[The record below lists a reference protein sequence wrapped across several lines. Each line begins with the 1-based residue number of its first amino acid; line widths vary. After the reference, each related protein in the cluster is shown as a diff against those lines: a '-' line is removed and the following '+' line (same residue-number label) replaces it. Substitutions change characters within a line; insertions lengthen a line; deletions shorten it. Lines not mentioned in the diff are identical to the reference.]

1 MERSIYR
8 FIFRYS
14 KRQQAAILAMTLL
27 SLPFYYASLDI
38 PKLIVNNVLD
48 EASAQTAEG
57 HAFVLLGVHLADME
71 RLVLLALYCGLFL
84 ALVLVNGGFKYVI
97 NVYKGLLGER
107 LLRRLRYRLFSRVTR
122 FPLPHFRKVGA
133 GELIPMITQEVEP
146 LGGFIGDAL
155 ALPLYQ
161 GGLLITALLFI
172 FMQDVWMGLAAISL
186 YPMQGWIVPRLQRRV
201 NRLAKA
207 RVRAVRRVSER
218 IAEAV
223 HGAEEM
229 HANGMARWELADFT
243 SHMARIF
250 TIRFDIYRK
259 KFFIKFLNNFLAQ
272 LTPFFFYAAGGW
284 FVIEGDLSLG
294 ALVAVLAAYKDLP
307 PPWKELLN
315 HYQIRED
322 AKIKYQQVT
331 ARFAPAGMREEAI
344 VAGEGEAPPFEG
356 SLAAANLRYEEDG
369 EAAIDGLSLEIGLE
383 SHVALVGEAG
393 SGKEHAAMLLARLL
407 DAGGGHIAY
416 GGQRGETLPEAVTG
430 RRIGY
435 VGQTTGL
442 FSASLL
448 DNLLYGLRQAP
459 QAPRAA
465 GGGEEPRR
473 LARERQEALET
484 GNSGDDA
491 GADWVDLARAGAGDR
506 AGLLAAVRHAL
517 ATADMED
524 DVYRFGLRGRLDA
537 AAHPEIARRVL
548 EARAVLGRRLRE
560 DAFAGLVEPFDR
572 DAYNTNATV
581 AENLLFG
588 TPVGDA
594 FDPERLPENAYVMR
608 VLTTFDLVGAFLR
621 IGQEVAR
628 TMVELFADLPP
639 DHAYFAQFS
648 FISLDDLPDYRA
660 ILQRAGQGGLA
671 ALDEGERG
679 RLLALPFKL
688 APARHR
694 LGLIDEAMQA
704 RLLQA
709 RRAFAEHLPRPLA
722 GTVEF
727 YDRERYNGAAPLQDN
742 ILFGKVVHGR
752 AGARERVGAL
762 IEETIG
768 ELDLKAAVIEAG
780 LDFQVGIGGG
790 RLAPAQR
797 QKVSIA
803 RAVLKRPQLLVLA
816 EATAA
821 LDAAGQARVLANL
834 RREFEGRC
842 LLWALQRASDARG
855 FDRVVV
861 MKEGRAAEQGGFEEL
876 LAAGGLL
883 AALVAA
889 E

>member
-1 MERSIYR
+1 MEPSIYR
-8 FIFRYS
+8 FIFRHS
-14 KRQQAAILAMTLL
+14 KRQQAAILALTLL

-48 EASAQTAEG
+48 QATAAAG
-57 HAFVLLGVHLADME
+57 SHAFVLLGVHLADME
-71 RLVLLALYCGLFL
+71 RIALLALYCGLFL
-84 ALVLVNGGFKYVI
+84 ALVLANGGFKYLI

-107 LLRRLRYRLFSRVTR
+107 LLRRLRYRLFARVTR
-122 FPLPHFRKVGA
+122 FPLPHFRKVGP

-161 GGLLITALLFI
+161 GGLLATALIFI

-186 YPMQGWIVPRLQRRV
+186 YPVQGWIVPRLQRKV
-201 NRLAKA
+201 NRLGKA

-218 IAEAV
+218 IAETV
-223 HGAEEM
+223 QGAEEM
-229 HANGMARWELADFT
+229 HANGMVRWERADFT

-284 FVIEGDLSLG
+284 FVIEGELSLG

-322 AKIKYQQVT
+322 ARIKYEQVVT
-331 ARFAPAGMREEAI
+331 RFAPPGMRTEAI
-344 VAGEGEAPPFEG
+344 VVGEGAAPPFEG
-356 SLAAANLRYEEDG
+356 ALTAANLRYQEDG
-369 EAAIDGLSLEIGLE
+369 ESEIDGLNLELDLA

-393 SGKEHAAMLLARLL
+393 SGKERAAMLLARLL
-407 DAGGGHIAY
+407 DPSGGHIAY
-416 GGQRGETLPEAVTG
+416 GSQRGEALPEAVTG

-435 VGQTTGL
+435 VGQTTAL

-448 DNLLYGLRQAP
+448 ENLLYGLRQAP
-459 QAPRAA
+459 QAARQ
-465 GGGEEPRR
+465 GGDGEERR
-473 LARERQEALET
+473 RAREEALGT
-484 GNSGDDA
+484 GNSGDDVE
-491 GADWVDLARAGAGDR
+491 ADWVDLAPTGME
-506 AGLLAAVRHAL
+506 LLAAVRHAL

-537 AAHPEIARRVL
+537 DAHPETARRVL
-548 EARAVLGRRLRE
+548 EARAVLERRLRE
-560 DAFAGLVEPFDR
+560 DDLKGLVEPFDR

-608 VLTTFDLVGAFLR
+608 VLTTFDLAAAFLR
-621 IGQEVAR
+621 IGHEVAR
-628 TMVELFADLPP
+628 TMVELFADLSP

-660 ILQRAGQGGLA
+660 ILQRAQRAGLTG
-671 ALDEGERG
+671 LDEGDRM

-694 LGLIDEAMQA
+694 LGLIDDAMQA
-704 RLLQA
+704 RLLEA
-709 RRAFAEHLPRPLA
+709 RHAFAANLPRPLA
-722 GTVEF
+722 GSVAF
-727 YDRERYNGAAPLQDN
+727 YHRDRYNAAAPLQDN
-742 ILFGKVVHGR
+742 ILFGKIVHGR

-762 IEETIG
+762 IEETI
-768 ELDLKAAVIEAG
+768 ERLDLKAAVIEAG
-780 LDFQVGIGGG
+780 LDIQVGIGGG
-790 RLAPAQR
+790 RLQPAQR
-797 QKVSIA
+797 QKAAIA

-816 EATAA
+816 EATTA
-821 LDAAGQARVLANL
+821 LDGAGQARVLANL
-834 RREFEGRC
+834 RREFDGSC
-842 LLWALQRASDARG
+842 LICALQRAGDARD
-855 FDRVVV
+855 FDHIVV
-861 MKEGRAAEQGGFEEL
+861 MKEGRAVEQGGFEQL
-876 LAAGGLL
+876 MAAGGLL
-883 AALVAA
+883 PALVAA
-889 E
+889 G